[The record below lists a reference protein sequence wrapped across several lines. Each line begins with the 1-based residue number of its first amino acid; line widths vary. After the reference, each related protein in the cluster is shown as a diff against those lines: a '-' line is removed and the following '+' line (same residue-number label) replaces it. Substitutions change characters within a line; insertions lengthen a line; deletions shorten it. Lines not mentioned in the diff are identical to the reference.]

1 MLSGWAILSD
11 LPCIHQLEALCTLSF
26 WVFVETSF
34 HGHEPLNHW
43 SVAINSTSSSS
54 LYLEAGGRTET
65 GAANALTTWLCSV
78 ASVMSDSLWS
88 QWTVAHQVPL
98 SKGFSKKKNTG
109 EGCHTL
115 LQGIFL
121 SQGSNPYPL
130 HCRWILYPLSHL
142 ENLVRGFVKVT
153 LLKEQKT
160 PLCLLTLK
168 KFQRF

>member
-1 MLSGWAILSD
+1 MSSHLVSKEQGYFRVPGPNSIVCGGGAGWTSSHTTQHFLETIIGCRAPMLSGWAILSD

-78 ASVMSDSLWS
+78 ASVMSDSL
-88 QWTVAHQVPL
+88 
-98 SKGFSKKKNTG
+98 
-109 EGCHTL
+109 
-115 LQGIFL
+115 
-121 SQGSNPYPL
+121 
-130 HCRWILYPLSHL
+130 
-142 ENLVRGFVKVT
+142 
-153 LLKEQKT
+153 
-160 PLCLLTLK
+160 
-168 KFQRF
+168 